1 MSERIERVVTSGTFS
16 LDGGCWDVDNN
27 VWIIGNDSS
36 VIIIDPAHDVDK
48 ISRTVA
54 GRTVEKIL
62 LTHAHDDHIR
72 SAKEAAERFGAPRLP
87 EPRGPCALGNGVPL
101 LGLRPRTR

>member
-1 MSERIERVVTSGTFS
+1 MTT
-16 LDGGCWDVDNN
+16 
-27 VWIIGNDSS
+27 S

-72 SAKEAAERFGAPRLP
+72 SAKEAAGTLRRTRLP
-87 EPRGPCALGNGVPL
+87 EPRRPCALGNGVPF